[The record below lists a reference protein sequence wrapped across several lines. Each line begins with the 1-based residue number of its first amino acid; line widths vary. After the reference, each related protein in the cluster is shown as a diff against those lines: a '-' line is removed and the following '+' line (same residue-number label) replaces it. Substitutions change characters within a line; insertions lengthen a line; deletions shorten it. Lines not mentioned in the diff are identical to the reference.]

1 MRGVVVAVLLAA
13 VLLPAPVAA
22 RGFEDLRID
31 VAAAPWRAVQT
42 VSRWH
47 PLADARS
54 ALTRGVAAW
63 DEFAFRVSETAALWW
78 GRVALG
84 SIEVADAADRAAAAF
99 IRGAFARPS
108 LPRSDARALPPAA
121 PRQDEEPT
129 PGDAR
134 WVDDIESLISENLS
148 RP

>member
-1 MRGVVVAVLLAA
+1 MRALAA
-13 VLLPAPVAA
+13 VFLVVALSAPMPVAA

-31 VAAAPWRAVQT
+31 VAAAPWRAVQA

-47 PLADARS
+47 PLADLRA

-63 DEFAFRVSETAALWW
+63 DESAFRVSETAALWW
-78 GRVALG
+78 GRVVLG

-99 IRGAFARPS
+99 IRGAFPEQGRSSAPAPPPPPRAGEEARG
-108 LPRSDARALPPAA
+108 SDGAWIAEFEAAL
-121 PRQDEEPT
+121 T
-129 PGDAR
+129 
-134 WVDDIESLISENLS
+134 ENLS